1 MFAASTADWVM
12 FAGIAAALGGLA
24 AAGYAW
30 ILREPP
36 ETGPAPEQPAALAL
50 AAPEQQGAPLPEA
63 A

>member
-36 ETGPAPEQPAALAL
+36 ETGPAPEQPAASLPR
-50 AAPEQQGAPLPEA
+50 AA
-63 A
+63 

>member
-1 MFAASTADWVM
+1 MFAASTADWLM

-36 ETGPAPEQPAALAL
+36 ETGPAPGQPAAAL
-50 AAPEQQGAPLPEA
+50 AAPEQQGAPLPA
-63 A
+63 AA

>member
-12 FAGIAAALGGLA
+12 FAGVAAALGGLA
-24 AAGYAW
+24 AAGYSW

-36 ETGPAPEQPAALAL
+36 APGPAPEQPAAAL
-50 AAPEQQGAPLPEA
+50 TAAAEEPAASLPRA